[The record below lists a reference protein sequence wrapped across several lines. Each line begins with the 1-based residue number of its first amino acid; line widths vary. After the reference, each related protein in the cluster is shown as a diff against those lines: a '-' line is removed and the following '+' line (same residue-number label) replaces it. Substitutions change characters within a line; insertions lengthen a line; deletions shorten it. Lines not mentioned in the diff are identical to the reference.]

1 MYINEREEIHSNL
14 IKWYVKF
21 CLDILIY
28 TKEFGIAIQEWFLI
42 YTYRFYNLDKCH
54 K

>member
-21 CLDILIY
+21 CLDIQFIR
-28 TKEFGIAIQEWFLI
+28 KSMGIEMQEWVLA
-42 YTYRFYNLDKCH
+42 YTYRFYNFDKCY